1 MLVVDSLVPVHL
13 ALPMSRNFS
22 WGQHFLQRWMAL
34 FSIFQMF
41 TGTARPAPALPLAE
55 QGHHEQGEQPR
66 TQPPSPSHWDQ
77 DMHLNQV
84 TNTSGDGCLAA
95 RPLANHEDLTFLW
108 PEHVKNIAEVRKK
121 AIVSRGLKKWSCVNE
136 TRAGAKGVPAGSSPR
151 NLDITQDKLRSFA
164 SRKPHKTPCQ
174 AGCQELSVYQ
184 QSRGDSCT

>member
-13 ALPMSRNFS
+13 ALPMIRNFS

-41 TGTARPAPALPLAE
+41 TGTARPAPALLLAE

-66 TQPPSPSHWDQ
+66 TQPPPPSYWDQ

-84 TNTSGDGCLAA
+84 TNTAGDGWLAA
-95 RPLANHEDLTFLW
+95 WPLANHEDLTFLW

-121 AIVSRGLKKWSCVNE
+121 AIASRGLKNWSGVNK

-184 QSRGDSCT
+184 QSCGDSCM